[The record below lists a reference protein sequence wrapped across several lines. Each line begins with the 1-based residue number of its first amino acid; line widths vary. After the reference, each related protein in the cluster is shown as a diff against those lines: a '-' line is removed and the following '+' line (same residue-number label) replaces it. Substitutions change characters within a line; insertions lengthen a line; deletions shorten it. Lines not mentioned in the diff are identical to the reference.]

1 MRHLAGG
8 VSVITAGRGKDITGM
23 TVTSVSS
30 LSVDPPSLV
39 VSINRA
45 SSSWPLLKRHGFFGV
60 NILTADQLEVAERF
74 TGKGGLKGAERFAG
88 AAWTTRGSG
97 VPLLVG
103 ALAAI
108 DCEAEDII
116 ERHSH
121 AIVIGRVLDL
131 RLSSRTAALA
141 YWQGQ
146 YVAIDQ
152 NEDAL
157 RLAEVSV
164 PAPRERIELHTSLGR
179 APERWRFSSQP
190 KSFPS
195 PALREPGKQRGT
207 QLFQIALAVAEF
219 RLATTALSPLDEDAI
234 RGHVAGSFYWPI
246 GALAIGYLALY
257 AYAGLHRT
265 RFAAGRSDSHF
276 PQDRTAPELFCGIA
290 RDGEERPDRCNV
302 RMVRAATYP
311 RPFIPGWLNS
321 RPRSCTFRNR
331 NLEIP
336 GCDRFADDPG
346 MTAG

>member
-1 MRHLAGG
+1 MNTAIRNIKVDHEVASDDFRGAMRHLAGG

-45 SSSWPLLKRHGFFGV
+45 SSSWPLLRRHGFFGV
-60 NILTADQLEVAERF
+60 NILTADQLDIAERF

-88 AAWTTRGSG
+88 ASWTTAASG

-108 DCEAEDII
+108 DCEAEDIV

-152 NEDAL
+152 NEDAV
-157 RLAEVSV
+157 RLAEVSLPV
-164 PAPRERIELHTSLGR
+164 PR
-179 APERWRFSSQP
+179 
-190 KSFPS
+190 
-195 PALREPGKQRGT
+195 
-207 QLFQIALAVAEF
+207 
-219 RLATTALSPLDEDAI
+219 
-234 RGHVAGSFYWPI
+234 
-246 GALAIGYLALY
+246 
-257 AYAGLHRT
+257 
-265 RFAAGRSDSHF
+265 
-276 PQDRTAPELFCGIA
+276 DRRKF
-290 RDGEERPDRCNV
+290 
-302 RMVRAATYP
+302 
-311 RPFIPGWLNS
+311 
-321 RPRSCTFRNR
+321 
-331 NLEIP
+331 
-336 GCDRFADDPG
+336 
-346 MTAG
+346 